1 VQKYITTTFVFFNYI
16 FLLKCNQKHS
26 YKKGGFLLVLK
37 FNGLIK
43 LCFKCI
49 EQSQGYNYCVH
60 IIGTHFSRLCTP
72 WYGFFSIIT
81 SFRHVVIIGVVSYSS
96 VVSIILFS
104 KQVGELGFSMLMVVK
119 LLVGINWSIS
129 LLETSTSG
137 SYRSSFAS

>member
-1 VQKYITTTFVFFNYI
+1 
-16 FLLKCNQKHS
+16 
-26 YKKGGFLLVLK
+26 
-37 FNGLIK
+37 
-43 LCFKCI
+43 
-49 EQSQGYNYCVH
+49 
-60 IIGTHFSRLCTP
+60 LCTP

-96 VVSIILFS
+96 IVSIILFS

-137 SYRSSFAS
+137 SYRSSFVS

>member
-1 VQKYITTTFVFFNYI
+1 
-16 FLLKCNQKHS
+16 
-26 YKKGGFLLVLK
+26 
-37 FNGLIK
+37 
-43 LCFKCI
+43 
-49 EQSQGYNYCVH
+49 
-60 IIGTHFSRLCTP
+60 LCTP

-137 SYRSSFAS
+137 SYRSSFVS